1 MIEIAIADQQTELEL
16 DQQLLRKAIRMVIE
30 DAGIARAEISL
41 AVVDDQTIA
50 RLNEEYL
57 DHQGPTDVLSFLLER
72 EGDMLEG
79 EVVVG
84 AQTARRQATRFD
96 WPAENELLLY
106 VIHGTLHLVGY
117 DDATADQ
124 RAAMRDKE
132 RACLLR
138 CGLDGHYNESDKAQ
152 GDETS

>member
-1 MIEIAIADQQTELEL
+1 VIEIAIADQQTELEL
-16 DQQLLRKAIRMVIE
+16 DQELLRKAIRMVIE

-79 EVVVG
+79 EVIVG
-84 AQTARRQATRFD
+84 AQTARRQASRFD

-124 RAAMRDKE
+124 RAAMQEKE

>member
-16 DQQLLRKAIRMVIE
+16 DRQLLRKAIRMVLE

-79 EVVVG
+79 EVIVD

-96 WPAENELLLY
+96 WSAENELLLY
-106 VIHGTLHLVGY
+106 VIHGALHLVGY
-117 DDATADQ
+117 GDATADE
-124 RAAMRDKE
+124 RAEMREKE
-132 RACLLR
+132 RACLVR